1 MASAPPL
8 SEFSAPH
15 LIHPSDF
22 LGPTNDDIEAVIQMA
37 TSSSKSQDS
46 RQLAPLRDTRAQLF
60 VGNLPY
66 RVRWQDLK
74 DLFRRAGTVLRAD
87 VSLGPDNRSRGYGT
101 VLLATAEDAGR
112 AIDMLNGYCWQTRV
126 LEVRPDRLG
135 ASVDEMGGSLAIRG
149 TNGHPSGFPSLGKPY
164 DENTFGQDVVGGTGT
179 KTLFVGNLPFHIQW
193 QDLKDLFRA
202 AGAVARADVTVGP
215 DGRSRGFGTVS
226 FVTEDGAERAR
237 RTFDGY
243 EFNGRP
249 LKVHYDKFSPSAA
262 SVPLVGVQVP
272 APPTLSQYDALAS
285 HLQSLQVESH
295 QLGRQQNEH
304 LSQLKL
310 DGLLHS
316 QLDSLMHPQMD
327 PFRRADLDPIASSQ
341 LEVLLT
347 RSVASSGSRSSDL
360 SLGSSPLTS
369 ASLTSP
375 SPALLHTQSLTP
387 SAAHSLAPT
396 PTHSHSLTSS
406 PHLGFSTNGSTN
418 FAPLSL
424 PLGTDALAIRLP
436 PHSGVADSLSLKLN
450 SDTKFGS
457 EMHMLSSN
465 KSRTSSSSSPRPSIS
480 AGSPQAQS
488 YTTTTSSGSSRQSFS
503 TASSLTDGTNFS
515 QRPSFGSSQ
524 SQRPSFSSSTSQRP
538 TFSSTSQRPSFS
550 GGSARRPTFNASSL
564 LNEPFFDSEQEG
576 QESVGHPV
584 SMGTSRENLGSS
596 SSSAFPL
603 PHTLARPKSDVGS
616 DTTSTSPPAGGGWPS
631 MSSPRQTSPKSVML
645 AHSILNSDLS
655 KKSQSLWGASEV
667 EPSQGSTPANLE
679 GSGNT
684 DATATVLGSLG
695 LRRSKAL
702 ASKAAE
708 KNKTSSPNQK
718 SASPSPQK
726 QTLPQKP
733 SQASSR
739 RQPGPIALPP
749 PCTFTLPHPPVLSP
763 YHPPHPH
770 SPMYHAGYPPPHPMS
785 PLHHPGVRSPIH
797 HPAISPL
804 HSPYHM
810 HYGVITPHGLPP
822 ITPSMPPFTFLQPT
836 NGRVNTT
843 EQQSSNNESSQG
855 QATECRTE
863 APPPSSQY
871 HLPPHSQV
879 PYSSHLPSHM
889 FSPGIPLSP
898 GIMVPMSTG
907 YPSSVTMV
915 PLTPGG
921 VPMTP
926 GVTMTPGAFWPHAP
940 WINPA
945 PGAPVHADEQWR
957 NHGHP
962 LNSGGDYFPP
972 QGGPDNDTGYFPP
985 VCSIA
990 KEIFK
995 DGSEFHS
1002 SKEGENQSRG
1012 SSACAG
1018 MVSPAPKS
1026 MQEVQHIDSD
1036 RGYREARRTVSP
1048 QPSRFT
1054 TTEGG
1059 HVPRRAGL
1067 THRPDSD
1074 PSNVKRQS

>member
-1 MASAPPL
+1 
-8 SEFSAPH
+8 
-15 LIHPSDF
+15 
-22 LGPTNDDIEAVIQMA
+22 MA
-37 TSSSKSQDS
+37 TSSSKCQDS
-46 RQLAPLRDTRAQLF
+46 RQLTPLRDTRAQLF

-149 TNGHPSGFPSLGKPY
+149 ANGHPPGLGNPY
-164 DENTFGQDVVGGTGT
+164 DEITFGQDGVGGTGM

-237 RTFDGY
+237 RMFDGY

-262 SVPLVGVQVP
+262 PVPLVGVQIPVP
-272 APPTLSQYDALAS
+272 STLSQYDALAS
-285 HLQSLQVESH
+285 HLQSLQLESH
-295 QLGRQQNEH
+295 QLGRQQNDH
-304 LSQLKL
+304 LSQLKI

-316 QLDSLMHPQMD
+316 QLDSLMHPQLD
-327 PFRRADLDPIASSQ
+327 PLRRADLDPMTSSQ

-347 RSVASSGSRSSDL
+347 HSIAPPGSRSSDL
-360 SLGSSPLTS
+360 SLGSSPITS
-369 ASLTSP
+369 ASLTSA
-375 SPALLHTQSLTP
+375 SPALLHTQSLAP
-387 SAAHSLAPT
+387 STAHSLAPT
-396 PTHSHSLTSS
+396 PTHPHSLTSS
-406 PHLGFSTNGSTN
+406 PHLGFSNNGSTN

-424 PLGTDALAIRLP
+424 SLGTDALTIKLS
-436 PHSGVADSLSLKLN
+436 PHSGIADSLSLKLN
-450 SDTKFGS
+450 TDMKLGSD
-457 EMHMLSSN
+457 MHPLSSN
-465 KSRTSSSSSPRPSIS
+465 KSRTSSSSSPRQSVS
-480 AGSPQAQS
+480 AGSSQAQS
-488 YTTTTSSGSSRQSFS
+488 YTTTTSSGSSRPSFS
-503 TASSLTDGTNFS
+503 TASSLADGTNFS
-515 QRPSFGSSQ
+515 QRLSFGASQ

-550 GGSARRPTFNASSL
+550 GGSARRPTFSASSV
-564 LNEPFFDSEQEG
+564 LNEPFFDDEREG
-576 QESVGHPV
+576 QGSVGHPV
-584 SMGTSRENLGSS
+584 NMSTSRENSGSS
-596 SSSAFPL
+596 SSSTFSL
-603 PHTLARPKSDVGS
+603 PHTLTRPKSVVGS
-616 DTTSTSPPAGGGWPS
+616 DTASTSPPASGGWPS
-631 MSSPRQTSPKSVML
+631 MSSPLQTSPKSVML

-655 KKSQSLWGASEV
+655 NKSQSTWGASEV
-667 EPSQGSTPANLE
+667 ESNQGSMPAKLE
-679 GSGNT
+679 RSGDT
-684 DATATVLGSLG
+684 DVTATALGSLG

-708 KNKTSSPNQK
+708 KNKTSSPNPK
-718 SASPSPQK
+718 PTSPSPQK
-726 QTLPQKP
+726 QTSPQKP

-763 YHPPHPH
+763 YLPPHPQ
-770 SPMYHAGYPPPHPMS
+770 SPMYHAGYPPSHPMS
-785 PLHHPGVRSPIH
+785 PLHHPGMRSPIH
-797 HPAISPL
+797 HPTISPL

-836 NGRVNTT
+836 NGRAITT
-843 EQQSSNNESSQG
+843 EQQSSNDGSYRG
-855 QATECRTE
+855 QAAEGRTE
-863 APPPSSQY
+863 APPPSSPY
-871 HLPPHSQV
+871 HLPPHSQT

-889 FSPGIPLSP
+889 LSPGIPLSP
-898 GIMVPMSTG
+898 GIMVPISTG

-926 GVTMTPGAFWPHAP
+926 GVTMTPGAFWPQAP

-945 PGAPVHADEQWR
+945 PGAPVHADEQWH

-962 LNSGGDYFPP
+962 PNSGGDYFPP
-972 QGGPDNDTGYFPP
+972 QGGPDNDIGYFPP

-995 DGSEFHS
+995 EGSEFHS
-1002 SKEGENQSRG
+1002 SEREGESQSRS

-1018 MVSPAPKS
+1018 MVSPTPKL
-1026 MQEVQHIDSD
+1026 MQEGHHIDSN
-1036 RGYREARRTVSP
+1036 RGHREARRSASP
-1048 QPSRFT
+1048 QPNRFT

-1067 THRPDSD
+1067 IHRPDSD
-1074 PSNVKRQS
+1074 PSNGQR

>member
-1 MASAPPL
+1 MGSATPL
-8 SEFSAPH
+8 SDFSPPR
-15 LIHPSDF
+15 LIHPSEF
-22 LGPTNDDIEAVIQMA
+22 SGPTNDDIEAVIQMA
-37 TSSSKSQDS
+37 TSSRQSQDS

-112 AIDMLNGYCWQTRV
+112 AIDMLNGFCWQTRV

-135 ASVDEMGGSLAIRG
+135 ASVDEMGSNLAIRG
-149 TNGHPSGFPSLGKPY
+149 ANGHPSGFSSSGNPH
-164 DENTFGQDVVGGTGT
+164 DEITSGQDVVGGAGM

-226 FVTEDGAERAR
+226 FVTEDGAERACR
-237 RTFDGY
+237 MFDGY

-262 SVPLVGVQVP
+262 SIPHVGVQIPVP
-272 APPTLSQYDALAS
+272 STLSQYDTLGS
-285 HLQSLQVESH
+285 HLQSLQLESH

-304 LSQLKL
+304 LSQLTL

-316 QLDSLMHPQMD
+316 QLDSLMHPPLD
-327 PFRRADLDPIASSQ
+327 PLRRADRDPITSSQ
-341 LEVLLT
+341 LEVLLA
-347 RSVASSGSRSSDL
+347 RSIAPSGSRSSDL

-369 ASLTSP
+369 APLTSP
-375 SPALLHTQSLTP
+375 SPALLHTQSLAP

-396 PTHSHSLTSS
+396 PTHPHSLTSS
-406 PHLGFSTNGSTN
+406 PHLGFSNNSSTT
-418 FAPLSL
+418 FVPLSL
-424 PLGTDALAIRLP
+424 SLGNDALAIKLP

-450 SDTKFGS
+450 TDMKLGSDNYP
-457 EMHMLSSN
+457 LSSN
-465 KSRTSSSSSPRPSIS
+465 KSRTSNSSSPRPSVS
-480 AGSPQAQS
+480 AGSSQTQS
-488 YTTTTSSGSSRQSFS
+488 YTTTSSSGSSRPSFS
-503 TASSLTDGTNFS
+503 TTSSLTDGTNFS
-515 QRPSFGSSQ
+515 QRLSFGASQ

-550 GGSARRPTFNASSL
+550 SGSARRPTFSASSL
-564 LNEPFFDSEQEG
+564 LNEPCFDDEREG
-576 QESVGHPV
+576 QGSVGHPV
-584 SMGTSRENLGSS
+584 SMGTSRENSGSS
-596 SSSAFPL
+596 SSSTFSL
-603 PHTLARPKSDVGS
+603 PHKLTRPKSDVGS
-616 DTTSTSPPAGGGWPS
+616 DTASTSPPASGGWPS
-631 MSSPRQTSPKSVML
+631 MSSPRQTSPKSVVL
-645 AHSILNSDLS
+645 AHPILNSDLPN
-655 KKSQSLWGASEV
+655 KSQSMWGASEV
-667 EPSQGSTPANLE
+667 EPSRGSTPAKFE
-679 GSGNT
+679 GPGNT
-684 DATATVLGSLG
+684 NVTTTALGSLG

-708 KNKTSSPNQK
+708 KNKISSLNSKPTSS
-718 SASPSPQK
+718 SPQK
-726 QTLPQKP
+726 QTSPQKP
-733 SQASSR
+733 ASSR

-763 YHPPHPH
+763 YPPPHPH
-770 SPMYHAGYPPPHPMS
+770 SPMYHAGYAPSHPMS

-797 HPAISPL
+797 HPTISPL

-836 NGRVNTT
+836 NGHANTT
-843 EQQSSNNESSQG
+843 EQQSSNNGSYRG
-855 QATECRTE
+855 QAAEGQTE
-863 APPPSSQY
+863 APPPSSPY

-898 GIMVPMSTG
+898 GIMVPVSAG

-926 GVTMTPGAFWPHAP
+926 GVTMTPGAFWPQAP

-945 PGAPVHADEQWR
+945 PGAPVHADEQWH

-962 LNSGGDYFPP
+962 PSSGGDYFPP
-972 QGGPDNDTGYFPP
+972 QSGPADDTGYFPP
-985 VCSIA
+985 VCAIA
-990 KEIFK
+990 KEIFRE
-995 DGSEFHS
+995 GSEFHS
-1002 SKEGENQSRG
+1002 SEQEGESQSRA
-1012 SSACAG
+1012 SSSCAG
-1018 MVSPAPKS
+1018 MVSPAPRSPQGGK
-1026 MQEVQHIDSD
+1026 HIDSD
-1036 RGYREARRTVSP
+1036 RGHREARRTVSP
-1048 QPSRFT
+1048 QPNRFT

-1067 THRPDSD
+1067 THRPESD
-1074 PSNVKRQS
+1074 PTSGKRQS

>member
-1 MASAPPL
+1 MASAPSL
-8 SEFSAPH
+8 SDFSAPH
-15 LIHPSDF
+15 LIHPSEF
-22 LGPTNDDIEAVIQMA
+22 SGPTNDDIEAVIQMA
-37 TSSSKSQDS
+37 TSSSKTQDS

-135 ASVDEMGGSLAIRG
+135 ASVDEMGGNLAIRG
-149 TNGHPSGFPSLGKPY
+149 ANGQPSGFPPSGNPF
-164 DENTFGQDVVGGTGT
+164 DENTFGQDVVGGNGM

-237 RTFDGY
+237 RMFDGY

-262 SVPLVGVQVP
+262 PVPLVGVQIPVP
-272 APPTLSQYDALAS
+272 STLSQYDALAS
-285 HLQSLQVESH
+285 HLQSLQLESH
-295 QLGRQQNEH
+295 QLGRQNER
-304 LSQLKL
+304 LSQVKL

-316 QLDSLMHPQMD
+316 QLDSLMD
-327 PFRRADLDPIASSQ
+327 PLRRADLDPITSSQ
-341 LEVLLT
+341 LEVLLS
-347 RSVASSGSRSSDL
+347 RSIAPTGSRSSEL
-360 SLGSSPLTS
+360 SLSSSSLTS

-375 SPALLHTQSLTP
+375 SPALLHTQSLAP
-387 SAAHSLAPT
+387 SAVHSLAPT
-396 PTHSHSLTSS
+396 PTHPHSLTSS
-406 PHLGFSTNGSTN
+406 PHLGFSNNSSTN

-424 PLGTDALAIRLP
+424 SLGADALTIKLP
-436 PHSGVADSLSLKLN
+436 HPGVADSLNLKLN
-450 SDTKFGS
+450 TDMKLGSD
-457 EMHMLSSN
+457 MHPLSSN
-465 KSRTSSSSSPRPSIS
+465 KSRASSSSSPRPSVS
-480 AGSPQAQS
+480 AGSSQAQN
-488 YTTTTSSGSSRQSFS
+488 YTTTTSSGSSRPSFS
-503 TASSLTDGTNFS
+503 TTSSLTDGTNFS
-515 QRPSFGSSQ
+515 QRPSFGASQ

-538 TFSSTSQRPSFS
+538 AFGSTSQRPSFS
-550 GGSARRPTFNASSL
+550 GGSTRRPTFSASSL
-564 LNEPFFDSEQEG
+564 VNEPFFDDEREG
-576 QESVGHPV
+576 QESVSHPV
-584 SMGTSRENLGSS
+584 SMGTSQENSGSS
-596 SSSAFPL
+596 SSSSFSL
-603 PHTLARPKSDVGS
+603 SHTLARPKSDVGN
-616 DTTSTSPPAGGGWPS
+616 DTPSTSPPESGGWPS
-631 MSSPRQTSPKSVML
+631 MSSPRQTSPKTVVL

-655 KKSQSLWGASEV
+655 NKSQSLWGASEI
-667 EPSQGSTPANLE
+667 EPSQGPTPAKVE

-684 DATATVLGSLG
+684 DATATAVGSLSF
-695 LRRSKAL
+695 RRAKAL

-708 KNKTSSPNQK
+708 KNRSSSPNTK
-718 SASPSPQK
+718 LTSPSPQK
-726 QTLPQKP
+726 QTQASPQKP

-763 YHPPHPH
+763 YPPPHPH
-770 SPMYHAGYPPPHPMS
+770 SPMYHAGYTPSHPMS
-785 PLHHPGVRSPIH
+785 PLHRPGVRSPIH
-797 HPAISPL
+797 HPAVSPL
-804 HSPYHM
+804 HPPYHM

-836 NGRVNTT
+836 NGRANTT
-843 EQQSSNNESSQG
+843 EQQSSAEG
-855 QATECRTE
+855 YQAQAQAGRSE
-863 APPPSSQY
+863 APPPPSPY
-871 HLPPHSQV
+871 HLPPHSQI

-898 GIMVPMSTG
+898 GIMVPISPG

-926 GVTMTPGAFWPHAP
+926 GVTMTPGAFWPQAP

-945 PGAPVHADEQWR
+945 PGAPVHADEQWH

-962 LNSGGDYFPP
+962 PNSGGDYFPP
-972 QGGPDNDTGYFPP
+972 QGGPDDDTGYFPP

-995 DGSEFHS
+995 EGSEFHS
-1002 SKEGENQSRG
+1002 SEQEGDSQSKG

-1018 MVSPAPKS
+1018 TASPAPKS
-1026 MQEVQHIDSD
+1026 TQEGRHIDSD
-1036 RGYREARRTVSP
+1036 RGHREARRTASP
-1048 QPSRFT
+1048 QPNRST

-1067 THRPDSD
+1067 THRPESD
-1074 PSNVKRQS
+1074 PSNGKRQS

>member
-1 MASAPPL
+1 
-8 SEFSAPH
+8 
-15 LIHPSDF
+15 
-22 LGPTNDDIEAVIQMA
+22 MA
-37 TSSSKSQDS
+37 TSSSNSQDS

-135 ASVDEMGGSLAIRG
+135 ASVDEMGASLATRG
-149 TNGHPSGFPSLGKPY
+149 TNGQPSGFPSSGNPF
-164 DENTFGQDVVGGTGT
+164 DENTFGQDVVGGTGM
-179 KTLFVGNLPFHIQW
+179 KALFVGNLPFHIQW

-237 RTFDGY
+237 RMFDGY

-262 SVPLVGVQVP
+262 PVPLVGAQIPVP
-272 APPTLSQYDALAS
+272 STLSQYALAS
-285 HLQSLQVESH
+285 HLQSLQLESH
-295 QLGRQQNEH
+295 RLGRQQNEH

-310 DGLLHS
+310 DGLLHP
-316 QLDSLMHPQMD
+316 QLDSLMHSQLD
-327 PFRRADLDPIASSQ
+327 PLRRADLDSITSSQ

-347 RSVASSGSRSSDL
+347 HSIAPSSSRSSDP

-375 SPALLHTQSLTP
+375 ALMHTQSLAP

-396 PTHSHSLTSS
+396 PTHPHSLTSS
-406 PHLGFSTNGSTN
+406 PHLGFSNNSSTN

-424 PLGTDALAIRLP
+424 SLGTDALTVKLP

-450 SDTKFGS
+450 TDMKLGSD
-457 EMHMLSSN
+457 MHLLSSN
-465 KSRTSSSSSPRPSIS
+465 KSRTSSSSSQRPSVS
-480 AGSPQAQS
+480 AGSSQAQS
-488 YTTTTSSGSSRQSFS
+488 YTTSTSSGSSRPSFS

-515 QRPSFGSSQ
+515 QRLSFSASQ

-550 GGSARRPTFNASSL
+550 GGSARRPTFSASSL
-564 LNEPFFDSEQEG
+564 LNEPFFDGEQEG
-576 QESVGHPV
+576 QGSVGHPV
-584 SMGTSRENLGSS
+584 SMGTSRESSGSS
-596 SSSAFPL
+596 SSSIFSL
-603 PHTLARPKSDVGS
+603 PHTLTRPKSDVGS
-616 DTTSTSPPAGGGWPS
+616 DTASPSPPASGGWPS
-631 MSSPRQTSPKSVML
+631 ISSPRQTSPKSVVL

-655 KKSQSLWGASEV
+655 NKSQSMWGASEV
-667 EPSQGSTPANLE
+667 EPSQGSTPAKFE

-684 DATATVLGSLG
+684 HVTTTALGSLS

-708 KNKTSSPNQK
+708 RNKTSSPNVK
-718 SASPSPQK
+718 STSPSPQK

-749 PCTFTLPHPPVLSP
+749 PCTFTLPHPPMLSP
-763 YHPPHPH
+763 YLPPHPH
-770 SPMYHAGYPPPHPMS
+770 SPMYHPGYPPSHPMS
-785 PLHHPGVRSPIH
+785 PLHHPGVRGPMH
-797 HPAISPL
+797 HPAVSPL

-836 NGRVNTT
+836 NGRANTT
-843 EQQSSNNESSQG
+843 EQQSSNNGSHQD
-855 QATECRTE
+855 QAIEGRTE
-863 APPPSSQY
+863 APQPLSPY

-879 PYSSHLPSHM
+879 PYTSHLPSHM

-898 GIMVPMSTG
+898 GIMVPISTG
-907 YPSSVTMV
+907 HPSSVTMV

-926 GVTMTPGAFWPHAP
+926 GVTMTPGAFWPQVP

-945 PGAPVHADEQWR
+945 PGAPVHADEQWH

-972 QGGPDNDTGYFPP
+972 QGGPDGDTGYFPP

-995 DGSEFHS
+995 EGSEFHS
-1002 SKEGENQSRG
+1002 SEQEGESQSKG
-1012 SSACAG
+1012 SSPSR

-1026 MQEVQHIDSD
+1026 AQEGQHVDSD
-1036 RGYREARRTVSP
+1036 RRHREARRTVSP
-1048 QPSRFT
+1048 QQNRVT

-1059 HVPRRAGL
+1059 HVPRRVGL

-1074 PSNVKRQS
+1074 P